1 MFMLVPSCT
10 VRFNCPTTFFYS
22 SYYKTITCLAAKIPF
37 NVWEYII
44 YILISLPFSSYSIII
59 KIVEYIIKIIQVTQI
74 QKLMVVLS
82 YEVVN
87 KMIQNVILLSYIV
100 IRMKIH
106 KDEIIIENLLPP
118 EIMFMDPQGV
128 LSTSEK
134 WENSCHIERIRF
146 RDSTIQM

>member
-1 MFMLVPSCT
+1 M
-10 VRFNCPTTFFYS
+10 
-22 SYYKTITCLAAKIPF
+22 
-37 NVWEYII
+37 
-44 YILISLPFSSYSIII
+44 
-59 KIVEYIIKIIQVTQI
+59 EYIIKIIQVTQI

-134 WENSCHIERIRF
+134 
-146 RDSTIQM
+146 